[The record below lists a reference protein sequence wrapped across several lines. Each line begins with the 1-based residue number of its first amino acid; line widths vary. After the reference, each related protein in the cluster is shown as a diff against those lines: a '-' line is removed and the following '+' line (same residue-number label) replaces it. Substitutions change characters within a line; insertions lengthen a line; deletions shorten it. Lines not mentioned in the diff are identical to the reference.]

1 MATDVIPSTDSC
13 VTVTNEQEKF
23 ALNLNGKK
31 IVRVEDEA
39 AIEVLAQI
47 LGALGG
53 SVAVDP
59 TITPV
64 TTIANTETQIT
75 LPANTIE
82 FRLQARGDSKIFLA
96 YNAGDIANGDH
107 VTIWPG
113 NCEVVSRELNQSD
126 IFVQTSLSDTIEVHS
141 FSRI

>member
-23 ALNLNGKK
+23 ALNVNGKK
-31 IVRVEDEA
+31 VVRVEDEA

-96 YNAGDIANGDH
+96 YNAGDIANGDY